1 MNTSVALPNSCI
13 QGKQL
18 NPGTTHSPARKLT
31 DWGKT
36 LFSVPVERF
45 SSVAL
50 LTLMCDVPIL
60 RRLLHF
66 NLRPS

>member
-36 LFSVPVERF
+36 LFSVPVNR
-45 SSVAL
+45 SPPIAP
-50 LTLMCDVPIL
+50 LTLICDVPTL